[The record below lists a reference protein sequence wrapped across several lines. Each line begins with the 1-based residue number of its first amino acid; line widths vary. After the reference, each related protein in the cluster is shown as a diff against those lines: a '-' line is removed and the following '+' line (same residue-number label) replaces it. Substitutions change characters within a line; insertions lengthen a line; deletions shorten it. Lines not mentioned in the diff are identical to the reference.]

1 MRWADRVAYSRA
13 YEYNC
18 LGQLVKISEQLDGR
32 TWLTHINYTRAGHL
46 RTLADER
53 ATWTYGHDDNGNVV
67 SVSYGL
73 GSVGIA
79 YEFGER
85 VATFGDSGGA
95 GHHSLVGYANET
107 GNMVRRADYEFV
119 YNDLNQLVQIW
130 RGDALRKEIQYDV
143 RGRVVRLSQPT
154 GRSTSLLYML
164 PERPWLITH
173 VGEEGWG
180 GQVVRL
186 TYDRADQL
194 VSLEAGPRLYAVV
207 TSSSGTP
214 SAVLENGRKT
224 FFKSNYVLFVP
235 GDGPRFYLN
244 ICNTVQT

>member
-18 LGQLVKISEQLDGR
+18 VGQLVKISEQLDGR

-180 GQVVRL
+180 YRL
-186 TYDRADQL
+186 PQA
-194 VSLEAGPRLYAVV
+194 
-207 TSSSGTP
+207 
-214 SAVLENGRKT
+214 
-224 FFKSNYVLFVP
+224 LF
-235 GDGPRFYLN
+235 L
-244 ICNTVQT
+244 